1 MGICALETKSD
12 VNYQLE
18 IQEINY
24 QSTSNGKVHE
34 VQNQLTLDENQ
45 AALKIQN
52 SFRVKQ
58 AKQEAEEKRNELLL
72 DSPKDWVEYNQK
84 FITPELPKQFK
95 EQVKK
100 SLTKEDRL
108 LNPMQ
113 ASDGSIYS
121 GQWSRGMQNGYG
133 QMMKSDRTYF
143 EGTWAQGQFLMGG
156 ILFSNGD
163 FFVSK
168 QIDFQYQIGTATNG
182 EKVFKNGIT
191 YDGEVQYG
199 IPHGKGQEKHENEI
213 IYVGNYLDGKKH
225 GQGSLHYQDGSSYE
239 GEHQHGLVTGKGT
252 FRYSDGTYYSGQ
264 LLNGVMHGKG
274 ILIETDGTI
283 YEGGFEDGK
292 KEGRG
297 ILKFPDNS
305 QFEGQFRMGKR
316 HGKGKIIKKG
326 GYVQDY
332 EFKNGEQIYPK

>member
-1 MGICALETKSD
+1 MGICAFDTKSD
-12 VNYQLE
+12 VKEEQE
-18 IQEINY
+18 IQQITY
-24 QSTSNGKVHE
+24 QVNSNVKVHE
-34 VQNQLTLDENQ
+34 VQKQQTLDENQ

-72 DSPKDWVEYNQK
+72 DSPKDWVEYNSK

-100 SLTKEDRL
+100 SLTKQDRL

-113 ASDGSIYS
+113 ASDGTLYS

-133 QMMKSDRTYF
+133 QMIKSDGTYF
-143 EGTWAQGQFLMGG
+143 EGTWAQGQFLIGG

-163 FFVSK
+163 FF
-168 QIDFQYQIGTATNG
+168 IGTATNG

-191 YDGEVQYG
+191 YDGEVQFG
-199 IPHGKGQEKHENEI
+199 IPNGKGQEKQQNTI

-225 GQGSLHYQDGSSYE
+225 GQGALHYPDGSTYE
-239 GEHQHGLVTGKGT
+239 GQHEHGLITGKGT
-252 FRYSDGTYYSGQ
+252 FRYTDGTYYSGQ

-274 ILIETDGTI
+274 ILIEADGTI
-283 YEGGFEDGK
+283 YEGDFENGK
-292 KEGRG
+292 KEGQG
-297 ILKFPDNS
+297 ILKFPDKS

-316 HGKGKIIKKG
+316 HGKGKIIKRG
-326 GYVQDY
+326 GYVQDC